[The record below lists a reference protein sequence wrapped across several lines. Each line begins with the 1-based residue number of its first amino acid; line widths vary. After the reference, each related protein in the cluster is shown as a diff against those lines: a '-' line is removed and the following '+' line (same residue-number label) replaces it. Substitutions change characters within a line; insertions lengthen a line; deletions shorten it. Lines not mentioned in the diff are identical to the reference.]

1 MNEYPFNDEQKIK
14 AFDILMKSYY
24 QKNFG
29 QLAKADIDLL
39 MFHFYMDAIINNDC
53 QSESNRCS
61 DYNISK
67 DLGITQQRVRNLKI
81 KEQLRF
87 PRKINIKDDFLSLI
101 KQARYDKNTKKIS
114 LCIRDPNLFIEIQ
127 NLIEEQGGFIDLQLN
142 SKVLSL
148 REEYFVDLLLML
160 EPDDSKEKIIEILKD
175 EFNNYD
181 IELIEGKSIGK
192 RMIEKGLAA
201 STLFGNLVNTYEC
214 TSKIITLVAQL
225 LQVNN
230 HTL

>member
-1 MNEYPFNDEQKIK
+1 
-14 AFDILMKSYY
+14 MK
-24 QKNFG
+24 F
-29 QLAKADIDLL
+29 
-39 MFHFYMDAIINNDC
+39 
-53 QSESNRCS
+53 
-61 DYNISK
+61 
-67 DLGITQQRVRNLKI
+67 T
-81 KEQLRF
+81 
-87 PRKINIKDDFLSLI
+87 
-101 KQARYDKNTKKIS
+101 KIS

-175 EFNNYD
+175 EFNKYD

-201 STLFGNLVNTYEC
+201 STLFGNLVNTYEG

>member
-1 MNEYPFNDEQKIK
+1 
-14 AFDILMKSYY
+14 MK
-24 QKNFG
+24 F
-29 QLAKADIDLL
+29 
-39 MFHFYMDAIINNDC
+39 
-53 QSESNRCS
+53 
-61 DYNISK
+61 
-67 DLGITQQRVRNLKI
+67 T
-81 KEQLRF
+81 
-87 PRKINIKDDFLSLI
+87 
-101 KQARYDKNTKKIS
+101 KIS

-201 STLFGNLVNTYEC
+201 STLFGNLVNTCEG

>member
-1 MNEYPFNDEQKIK
+1 M
-14 AFDILMKSYY
+14 
-24 QKNFG
+24 
-29 QLAKADIDLL
+29 
-39 MFHFYMDAIINNDC
+39 
-53 QSESNRCS
+53 
-61 DYNISK
+61 
-67 DLGITQQRVRNLKI
+67 
-81 KEQLRF
+81 
-87 PRKINIKDDFLSLI
+87 
-101 KQARYDKNTKKIS
+101 
-114 LCIRDPNLFIEIQ
+114 
-127 NLIEEQGGFIDLQLN
+127 IEEQGGFIDLQLN

-175 EFNNYD
+175 EFNKYD

-201 STLFGNLVNTYEC
+201 STLFGNLVNTYEG
-214 TSKIITLVAQL
+214 TSKIITLVVQL